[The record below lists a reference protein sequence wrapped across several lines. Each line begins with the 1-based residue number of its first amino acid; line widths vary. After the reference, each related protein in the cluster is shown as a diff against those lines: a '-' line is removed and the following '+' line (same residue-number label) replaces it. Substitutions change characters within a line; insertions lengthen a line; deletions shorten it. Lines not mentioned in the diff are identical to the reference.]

1 MMIWKRLDGW
11 CGAMVTHLICR
22 LTRHPCLDK
31 VIIIKHRYSES
42 SIKPPYSSECH
53 VSEVK
58 PDTVKVGP
66 DFCGFLCV
74 SVWAMGRVKTML

>member
-11 CGAMVTHLICR
+11 RGAMVTHLICR

-31 VIIIKHRYSES
+31 VIIIKHIY
-42 SIKPPYSSECH
+42 KVAKLPYSSECH
-53 VSEVK
+53 VNEVK
-58 PDTVKVGP
+58 PDTVKVAP

-74 SVWAMGRVKTML
+74 SVWALGRVKTML